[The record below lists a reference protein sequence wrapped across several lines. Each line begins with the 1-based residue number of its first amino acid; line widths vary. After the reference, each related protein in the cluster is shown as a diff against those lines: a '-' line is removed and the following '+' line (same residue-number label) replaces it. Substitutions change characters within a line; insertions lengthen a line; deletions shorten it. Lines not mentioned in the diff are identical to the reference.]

1 MAELALEPE
10 YVTAGLEP
18 WISRA
23 PAHVVVCVRE
33 EDYRARYREPDKTH
47 GEETE
52 EFAWPV
58 PYWWVDA
65 GAAVMLI
72 WLAALDE
79 ELACG
84 VYGMP
89 GEGWEGLR
97 GLLGLPADV
106 QPVAVLTIGKEG
118 KDTVQG
124 SAKRGWKPLDD
135 VVVGSAGRPARGGS
149 NRRDLQPVRRI
160 GAAQETARGL
170 PRSRASAASCSLAR
184 LPATAA
190 RASPASPSRPSA
202 ADGHG
207 ACGVDGDHR
216 PRRPRRARDRAGCL
230 LWNVA
235 HASRHAST
243 NRRPTAR
250 STAAVPRRG
259 RTRTAHDRRWPHR
272 AVVLGG
278 RLVRHPSHGG
288 ARAFRTGVIESLE

>member
-10 YVTAGLEP
+10 YVAAGLEP
-18 WISRA
+18 WISGA

-47 GEETE
+47 GEEAE

-97 GLLGLPADV
+97 GLLGIPADV

-118 KDTVQG
+118 TGHRAGLGEAGLEASRRRRSLGALVDATNARVPPRRG
-124 SAKRGWKPLDD
+124 SRMP
-135 VVVGSAGRPARGGS
+135 GRSGRCRSGAPQPRA
-149 NRRDLQPVRRI
+149 PVRK
-160 GAAQETARGL
+160 AA
-170 PRSRASAASCSLAR
+170 P
-184 LPATAA
+184 AA
-190 RASPASPSRPSA
+190 RARP
-202 ADGHG
+202 
-207 ACGVDGDHR
+207 
-216 PRRPRRARDRAGCL
+216 
-230 LWNVA
+230 
-235 HASRHAST
+235 
-243 NRRPTAR
+243 
-250 STAAVPRRG
+250 
-259 RTRTAHDRRWPHR
+259 
-272 AVVLGG
+272 
-278 RLVRHPSHGG
+278 
-288 ARAFRTGVIESLE
+288 

>member
-10 YVTAGLEP
+10 YVAAGLEP

-47 GEETE
+47 GEEEE

-97 GLLGLPADV
+97 ELLGIPDDV
-106 QPVAVLTIGKEG
+106 QPVAILTIG
-118 KDTVQG
+118 Q
-124 SAKRGWKPLDD
+124 
-135 VVVGSAGRPARGGS
+135 AG
-149 NRRDLQPVRRI
+149 
-160 GAAQETARGL
+160 
-170 PRSRASAASCSLAR
+170 
-184 LPATAA
+184 
-190 RASPASPSRPSA
+190 
-202 ADGHG
+202 DGHG
-207 ACGVDGDHR
+207 AGLGQAR
-216 PRRPRRARDRAGCL
+216 LEAARRRRP
-230 LWNVA
+230 
-235 HASRHAST
+235 
-243 NRRPTAR
+243 
-250 STAAVPRRG
+250 
-259 RTRTAHDRRWPHR
+259 
-272 AVVLGG
+272 LGA
-278 RLVRHPSHGG
+278 LVG
-288 ARAFRTGVIESLE
+288 ARMAPG